1 MKEYDKSLRLQKIFI
16 IGLIMFSLSIQA
28 DEPDVLENQS
38 NKKTSNLY
46 MPSSQVEK
54 SQFHYVFGPDGD
66 RVVSV
71 NFNKNGTIISKTT
84 YDSKQE
90 QHRFIYTDSCKKNE
104 CQQFMHP

>member
-1 MKEYDKSLRLQKIFI
+1 MKKYDKPPRLQKIFI
-16 IGLIMFSLSIQA
+16 IGLMIFSLSLQA

-38 NKKTSNLY
+38 NKKTTNLY
-46 MPSSQVEK
+46 MPFSQVKK

-71 NFNKNGTIISKTT
+71 NFNRNGTIISKTT
-84 YDSKQE
+84 YDSKEE

>member
-1 MKEYDKSLRLQKIFI
+1 MKKYNKPLRLQKISI
-16 IGLIMFSLSIQA
+16 IGLMILSLSIQA

-38 NKKTSNLY
+38 NKKTTSLY
-46 MPSSQVEK
+46 MPFSKVEK

-71 NFNKNGTIISKTT
+71 NFNSNGTLISKTT
-84 YDSKQE
+84 YDSKEE

-104 CQQFMHP
+104 CQQFMHH

>member
-1 MKEYDKSLRLQKIFI
+1 MKEYDKSFRLQKIPI
-16 IGLIMFSLSIQA
+16 IGLMMLSLSIQA

-38 NKKTSNLY
+38 NKKTTNLY
-46 MPSSQVEK
+46 MPFSQVEK

-71 NFNKNGTIISKTT
+71 NFNRNGTIISKTT
-84 YDSKQE
+84 YDSKEE